1 MGGVFDIG
9 KSRAET
15 IPHMHALADTLSANH
30 PALESVGYQSR
41 RWMQARRVLSA
52 RLAKNRLP
60 PFFTTWMPTE
70 PFSAVEDETLS
81 LEETENGLRWTGGG
95 LTADAR
101 ERALLHLPA
110 LRAFWALELRST
122 HFDAL
127 RRLVPRTWFL
137 SPEAIPH
144 GAVISGLG
152 IAHWRDFARKHD
164 SSQFLLIDETGASQ
178 PVQPEKL
185 DELALQQRFVLTEAP
200 SASRMLA
207 ARYQED
213 EKGHIRLVEC
223 QGMP

>member
-1 MGGVFDIG
+1 
-9 KSRAET
+9 
-15 IPHMHALADTLSANH
+15 MHAKADNLSAPH
-30 PALESVGYQSR
+30 PALESAGYQSR
-41 RWMQARRVLSA
+41 RWSQARRVLA
-52 RLAKNRLP
+52 AKLAKNRLP
-60 PFFTTWMPTE
+60 PFFTTWMPSQPIAAAE
-70 PFSAVEDETLS
+70 HETLS
-81 LEETENGLRWTGGG
+81 FAETENGLRWLAGG
-95 LTADAR
+95 LAADAR

-144 GAVISGLG
+144 GAVISGLE

-185 DELALQQRFVLTEAP
+185 DELAMEQRFVLTEAP
-200 SASRMLA
+200 AASRTLA

-213 EKGHIRLVEC
+213 EKGRIRLVEC

>member
-1 MGGVFDIG
+1 MGRVFDIG
-9 KSRAET
+9 NGRAEN
-15 IPHMHALADTLSANH
+15 IPHMHAKADTISAHH
-30 PALESVGYQSR
+30 PALESAGYQSR
-41 RWMQARRVLSA
+41 RWSQARRVLA
-52 RLAKNRLP
+52 GKLAKNRLP
-60 PFFTTWMPTE
+60 PFFTTWMPAE
-70 PFSAVEDETLS
+70 AFSAAEDDTLKLVETA
-81 LEETENGLRWTGGG
+81 NGLRWLAGG
-95 LTADAR
+95 LAAHPR

-152 IAHWRDFARKHD
+152 IAHWHDFARKHD

-185 DELALQQRFVLTEAP
+185 DELALEQRFVLTEAP
-200 SASRMLA
+200 SASRTLA

-213 EKGHIRLVEC
+213 EKGRIRLVEC